1 MNNNKKQTFHDESS
15 YACCDNSYISDL
27 NHSVVNCL
35 NNYNYNYYIIQFH
48 KTLVKVNHILSSYNI
63 KKLHVLENKSVY
75 ICLTR
80 FLTSINLLI

>member
-1 MNNNKKQTFHDESS
+1 MNNNKKQTFHPESS

-27 NHSVVNCL
+27 NHSVFNCL

-48 KTLVKVNHILSSYNI
+48 KTLVRVNHISYNI

-75 ICLTR
+75 ICITR
-80 FLTSINLLI
+80 FLSSTNLLI